1 MDVPPPFRL
10 FAYLAADLAAGNRKM
25 HGPDVR
31 RSGWRLW
38 IGLFSPRF
46 LPILNCRLAH
56 FFYIRRLGIIA
67 KFISMMNF
75 FLYGIEI
82 AVRCPIGPGL
92 FLPHTHGTVI
102 GALRI
107 GANATIYQGV
117 TLGAREVDFGYGETS
132 RPIIED
138 DVIIGSGAKVIGG
151 VTLGRGSRVGANAVV
166 VKSVP
171 AAALAIGVPAHIV
184 ETAKG
189 GDSGIA

>member
-1 MDVPPPFRL
+1 METVPPFRL
-10 FAYLAADLAAGNRKM
+10 FAFLAADLAVGCSKM
-25 HGPDVR
+25 YGPDVKC
-31 RSGWRLW
+31 SGWRLW

-56 FFYIRRLGIIA
+56 FFYLRRLGLVA
-67 KFISMMNF
+67 KLISTLNF

-92 FLPHTHGTVI
+92 FLPHTQGTVI

-117 TLGAREVDFGYGETS
+117 TLGAREVDFAYGASS

-151 VTLGRGSRVGANAVV
+151 VTLGQGARIGANAVV
-166 VKSVP
+166 VKSIP
-171 AAALAIGVPAHIV
+171 AGALAVGVPASVVGASEEDGH
-184 ETAKG
+184 E
-189 GDSGIA
+189 IA